1 MQLGPENGT
10 LTVRT
15 SRGGAAA
22 KAGHDLLIAVERWSA
37 TLDDG
42 AIELT
47 ADAGS
52 LRVLEGTGGMTELD
66 DGDKAGIKQ
75 TIDEEILKRLPIRF
89 RSTRVQ
95 RGGDRLEVEGELEL
109 VGVKHELEFP
119 LRLDDDGHLT
129 GSALVK
135 QTDWRI
141 KPFSA
146 LFGTLKVADVVE
158 VAIDAMVPAVPST
171 RSAQVG

>member
-1 MQLGPENGT
+1 MQLGPKNGT

-15 SRGGAAA
+15 GRGGAAA
-22 KAGHDLLIAVERWSA
+22 KAGHDLLLEVERWSA
-37 TLDDG
+37 TLDDA
-42 AIELT
+42 AIALE

-52 LRVLEGTGGMTELD
+52 LRVLEGTGGMSALD
-66 DGDKAGIKQ
+66 DGDKSGIKQ
-75 TIDEEILKRLPIRF
+75 TIDEEILKRLPVRF

-95 RGGDRLEVEGELEL
+95 RRGNRLDVAGELEL
-109 VGVKHELEFP
+109 AGVKGALEFP
-119 LRLDDDGHLT
+119 LRLDAGHLT

-158 VAIDAMVPAVPST
+158 VAIDATVPAVQPT
-171 RSAQVG
+171 RRAQVG

>member
-15 SRGGAAA
+15 GRGGAAA
-22 KAGHDLLIAVERWSA
+22 KAGHDLLIEVERWSA
-37 TLDDG
+37 TLDDA
-42 AIELT
+42 AITLQ

-52 LRVLEGTGGMTELD
+52 LRVLEGTGGMSTLD
-66 DGDKAGIKQ
+66 DGDKTGIKQ
-75 TIDEEILKRLPIRF
+75 TIDEEILKRAPIRF
-89 RSTRVQ
+89 RSTSVQ
-95 RGGDRLEVEGELEL
+95 RRGNRLEVEGELEL
-109 VGVKHELEFP
+109 VGVKHALEFP
-119 LRLDDDGHLT
+119 LRLEDDGHLT
-129 GSALVK
+129 GAALVK
-135 QTDWRI
+135 QSDWRI

-158 VAIDAMVPAVPST
+158 VAIDAMVPAVQPT

>member
-1 MQLGPENGT
+1 MRLGPENGT

-15 SRGGAAA
+15 GRGGAAA
-22 KAGHDLLIAVERWSA
+22 KAGHDLRIEVERWSA
-37 TLDDG
+37 TLDD
-42 AIELT
+42 AALSLE

-52 LRVLEGTGGMTELD
+52 LRVLEGTGGMSALD
-66 DGDKAGIKQ
+66 DGDKSGIKQ

-89 RSTRVQ
+89 RSTRV
-95 RGGDRLEVEGELEL
+95 RRSGNRLEVQGELEL
-109 VGVKHELEFP
+109 VGVKQPLEFP

-158 VAIDAMVPAVPST
+158 VAIDATVPAVQPT